1 MAPKKRITP
10 LGRLITLRTLGLL
23 GVYAVIFGCS
33 LSFAFLLRFDF
44 EVPLGSQRN
53 WLNTLSWL
61 VPLKLAIMYA
71 FGQYSGLLSYF
82 RLPDLYRV
90 AGAQITAAVIV
101 SLGWLFLRGY
111 GMPPRGVILADLMF
125 SFFFLCT
132 FRTGLRILRERY
144 LAKESSTKKP
154 LRVAI
159 MGAGDAGAAIASDLL
174 ARRAM
179 GMRPVVFMDDD
190 PEKQGHYIHGIP
202 VVGTPADF
210 KDLVDDYLIDK
221 VIIAMASAANRR
233 IREIIQNARNANLPV
248 DIIPSLRE
256 LATGQVKATQIR
268 PVELGDLLG
277 REQVCLDSGQIDE
290 LVQDKVVL
298 VTGAGGSIG
307 GELCRQILSRNPRR
321 LLMIDQSEVQL
332 FQISQEV
339 NALGY
344 GALVVPLVADI
355 IDGTRMDQ
363 ILERNKPQIIFH
375 AAAHKHVPMMESQP
389 GEAIKN
395 NTLGTAAFA
404 LIASHHHIERFVLIS
419 TDKAINPTSVMGVS
433 KRLAELCIQ
442 GLQQNPNNR
451 TRFMAVRF
459 GNVLGSSGSV
469 IPVFKKQIAEGGPVT
484 VTHPNVTRYF
494 MTIPEAVGLVLQTA
508 TLGEG
513 GAIYVLDMGEP
524 IKIVDVARQLI
535 ELSGFKPDLDIEIK
549 YVGLRPGEKMF
560 EELKHTGE
568 DFAPTSHPRIIRFSS
583 TAPSYD
589 ELENW
594 LEQLNQAVENNID
607 RNAFKT
613 LIQSF
618 VPEYTPYFE

>member
-23 GVYAVIFGCS
+23 GVYAVIFGGS
-33 LSFAFLLRFDF
+33 LSLAFLLRFDF

-53 WLNTLSWL
+53 WLSTLIWL

-90 AGAQITAAVIV
+90 AGAQITASIIV
-101 SLGWLFLRGY
+101 ALGWLFLRGY

-202 VVGTPADF
+202 VIATPADF
-210 KDLVDDYLIDK
+210 KDLADDYLVDK

-277 REQVCLDSGQIDE
+277 REQVCLNSGQIDE
-290 LVQDKVVL
+290 LIQDKVVL

-332 FQISQEV
+332 FQISEEV

-344 GALVVPLVADI
+344 GALAVPLVADI
-355 IDGTRMDQ
+355 IDGPRMDQ

-404 LIASHHHIERFVLIS
+404 LIASHRQVERFVLIS

-433 KRLAELCIQ
+433 KRLAELSIQ
-442 GLQQNPNNR
+442 SLQKKPTNR

-469 IPVFKKQIAEGGPVT
+469 IPVFKKQIAQGGPVT

-568 DFAPTSHPRIIRFSS
+568 AYAPTSHPRIIRFSS
-583 TAPSYD
+583 TAPSQA
-589 ELENW
+589 EFEGW
-594 LEQLNQAVENNID
+594 LAKLTEAAENNTE
-607 RNAFKT
+607 RNAFKS

-618 VPEYTPYFE
+618 VPEYTPYLE